1 MSRSIV
7 VLVLAAFL
15 HASATSAQTAAP
27 GSDAPGATEQA
38 MMSRDS
44 DGSVTV
50 RATRLSAP
58 LTFDGQLAEGVYQTI
73 GSVGPFIQQDPFE
86 GEPSGEKTEVWVFF
100 DDANLYVSAR
110 LWETA
115 PERRVANEMR
125 RDSFNLYSNDH
136 FGVLIDTF
144 YDRRNGYAFFVNQLG
159 GLADAQ
165 VVNEQFNPNWNALWD
180 ARTATFEGGWTVEMR
195 VPFRSIRFREG
206 SGTWGINF
214 RRLVRWAN
222 ESSYLNVVPQSWGR
236 RGMSKVSSGG
246 TLVGLETPASLR
258 NFEMKPYALSSLIT
272 NRVADPPLL
281 NDSNVELGMD
291 AKWAISQSVVAD
303 FTYNTDFAQVE
314 DDEAQVNLSRFSLFF
329 PEKRE
334 FFLEGQDYFN
344 FGAGTFTG
352 GGGGGAGGGGGGGG
366 RGNNPAPLLF
376 YSRRIGL
383 SAGQS
388 VPILGGARL
397 LGRGGGFQMGALQM
411 RTQDAPLA
419 SAQATD
425 FSVFRVNRDVLR
437 RSRLG
442 VMATRRA
449 PGASADGANY
459 SYGVDAAFNF
469 LSDLSATGYWA
480 RTDAAG
486 DAGAGTSYRGALN
499 WSADRTG
506 LDLEHLYVGDKFNPE
521 LGLVRR
527 ADFRRSYAQGRF
539 SPRPRNLPG
548 VRKIFF
554 EGSLDYY
561 ENTGGEVDSRHAQ
574 GVFRVELTSSDQLNI
589 ELTDAFEH
597 LETPFTVARGVTI
610 PVGDYRFTQARMS
623 WFMSAS
629 RRVSGFFSL
638 AAGEFYGGSLAEI
651 SWRGRVELSPSLS
664 FEPQLSLNHVE
675 TPYGAGD
682 SNVVGARLTYT
693 LTPRMFVGALVQ
705 YQSATKSASS
715 NLRFRWEYQPG
726 SEMFVVYSDGRD
738 TLGRG
743 VPAILNRS
751 IVLKLTKLIQ
761 F

>member
-1 MSRSIV
+1 
-7 VLVLAAFL
+7 
-15 HASATSAQTAAP
+15 
-27 GSDAPGATEQA
+27 
-38 MMSRDS
+38 MSRDS

-58 LTFDGQLAEGVYQTI
+58 LTFDGQLAEEVYQTI

-206 SGTWGINF
+206 SGIWGINF

-222 ESSYLNVVPQSWGR
+222 ESSYLNLVPQSWGR

-258 NFEMKPYALSSLIT
+258 NFEMKPYALSSLLT

-352 GGGGGAGGGGGGGG
+352 GGGGGGGGGG
-366 RGNNPAPLLF
+366 RGNNPAPPLRGRALF
-376 YSRRIGL
+376 GE
-383 SAGQS
+383 ACA
-388 VPILGGARL
+388 VEN
-397 LGRGGGFQMGALQM
+397 
-411 RTQDAPLA
+411 QDA
-419 SAQATD
+419 
-425 FSVFRVNRDVLR
+425 
-437 RSRLG
+437 
-442 VMATRRA
+442 
-449 PGASADGANY
+449 
-459 SYGVDAAFNF
+459 AAFGHHRAQPF
-469 LSDLSATGYWA
+469 PRQVGPPRRMRDEVLQRLIRA
-480 RTDAAG
+480 RI
-486 DAGAGTSYRGALN
+486 
-499 WSADRTG
+499 
-506 LDLEHLYVGDKFNPE
+506 
-521 LGLVRR
+521 
-527 ADFRRSYAQGRF
+527 AQ
-539 SPRPRNLPG
+539 PRPHRLHRFPAT
-548 VRKIFF
+548 VVEQTRHIATQRAALTLSTEAVF
-554 EGSLDYY
+554 ELL
-561 ENTGGEVDSRHAQ
+561 Q
-574 GVFRVELTSSDQLNI
+574 PCQQSS
-589 ELTDAFEH
+589 
-597 LETPFTVARGVTI
+597 
-610 PVGDYRFTQARMS
+610 
-623 WFMSAS
+623 
-629 RRVSGFFSL
+629 
-638 AAGEFYGGSLAEI
+638 
-651 SWRGRVELSPSLS
+651 
-664 FEPQLSLNHVE
+664 
-675 TPYGAGD
+675 
-682 SNVVGARLTYT
+682 
-693 LTPRMFVGALVQ
+693 
-705 YQSATKSASS
+705 
-715 NLRFRWEYQPG
+715 
-726 SEMFVVYSDGRD
+726 
-738 TLGRG
+738 
-743 VPAILNRS
+743 
-751 IVLKLTKLIQ
+751 
-761 F
+761 